1 MLPAVAESATWQSVT
16 NGTVD
21 RFSISAVDGRKS
33 MGKRGPKP
41 QPTVLKLARGN
52 PGCRKLNDAEP
63 KPKAEKIEPPKYLTG
78 ESLKCWK
85 VITPGLIATGVMT
98 EADVPTL
105 ARYCTM
111 HEQWLRYLAEVRA
124 GNDILVI
131 LNDDGSVKY
140 QQSSPAATMQQKLAT
155 SMLRIE
161 QEFGLTP
168 SARTGIVAQK
178 NDEAEDPLARFL
190 G

>member
-1 MLPAVAESATWQSVT
+1 
-16 NGTVD
+16 
-21 RFSISAVDGRKS
+21 

-41 QPTVLKLARGN
+41 QPTVLKMARGN

-78 ESLKCWK
+78 ESLKCWNA
-85 VITPGLIATGVMT
+85 ITPGLIATGVMT

-111 HEQWLRYLAEVRA
+111 FEQWLRYLAEVRA

-178 NDEAEDPLARFL
+178 NDEEEDPLARFIS
-190 G
+190 